1 MEKLSE
7 DKANVLKFNKDT
19 IVEAN
24 AGTGKTKLIVEKF
37 ISYLEKGISVD
48 EIVLITF
55 TEAAAKELK
64 DRVKSRIYEEI
75 NRGRKEFE
83 KALLYL
89 PSAQISTIH
98 SFCYELLKRFGIK
111 TGYLDIDCE
120 QITDIEIE
128 ELLEEAVYSTI
139 AETDLKFLKNLI
151 NKVSSD
157 YVDGL
162 RTVVNFIKT
171 SIKHRTRYAIFR
183 ESFSVEKMFK
193 SVEESYKRIV
203 KEFFLSEKAI
213 KNIEKEKK
221 IAENLVYLLKKS
233 FEKYES
239 LKKERKKI
247 GYNDLLELTYKMVK
261 NEDNIREEI
270 AENFRVIIVDE
281 FQDTDPL
288 QWKIIETLREK
299 TSSPPEIFV
308 VGDPKQSI
316 YRFRSADISIWKEA
330 VRKIKNRFYLTTNY
344 RSGKNLLKVFN
355 KTFDLLY
362 NRVEK
367 PLGVEL
373 FFEPFEGV
381 IEGGKVE
388 TIIYETYKE
397 REFAEKAL
405 KLTYEDSLK
414 EQVAVIGRKRRDLEK
429 FEEVL
434 REYGV
439 TYSTVGTNPF
449 NTYGIREFLH
459 LLRWLKDRED
469 RKSLFLLLSSRFCGL
484 DHYQT
489 LSFIKEGTTGNQ
501 SLDNQVKKFIDTL
514 ESIRK
519 RKDKELHSILLS
531 ELLELTGYMDILS
544 IIDNESYFSIL
555 ELIKEVSRFEKE
567 NYLSFDRMVEEIEK
581 LMNSREKTVQKSPE
595 KENGYFLM
603 TIHGAKG
610 LQFDTV
616 ILLPWGK
623 NPPTGKFLYTSVGF
637 GVKLF
642 HIPSQEKETEE
653 EKFESSPFFYM
664 LKKVDQYLDNIES
677 KNLVYVAM
685 TRAKNRLITALLQT
699 KKELKFP
706 YGSDNSPVE
715 IFKNFVVN
723 DFPEIKKED
732 KKDEMFEVV
741 AEKEIETIPIT
752 YPSKKEKEEKFINKK
767 GTAAPYGISP
777 KEYGTAIHLLCE
789 AFIKGADREK
799 AVSYAT
805 GKFQAVKNVL
815 TPKLNE
821 IFTYLEE
828 ELSFLKNAQTEV
840 DVKHFNGKEFLSGRV
855 DIILRK
861 KEEVEIWDI
870 KTGYINENS
879 VEEYKKQLKFYK
891 SIFEDYG
898 LKVKALKLL
907 FIDERKILEV
917 SDD

>member
-1 MEKLSE
+1 MKKLSE
-7 DKANVLKFNKDT
+7 DKIAVLNFNKDA

-37 ISYLEKGISVD
+37 ITYLEKGISVD

-64 DRVKSRIYEEI
+64 DRVKNRIYEEI
-75 NRGRKEFE
+75 NKGKQNFE

-89 PSAQISTIH
+89 PSAHISTIH
-98 SFCYELLKRFGIK
+98 SFCYDLLKRFGIRN
-111 TGYLDIDCE
+111 GYLDIDCE

-128 ELLEEAVYSTI
+128 ELLDEAVYSI
-139 AETDLKFLKNLI
+139 IGETDLKFLKNLI
-151 NKVSSD
+151 NKISSD

-162 RTVVNFIKT
+162 KTVVNFIKT

-183 ESFSVEKMFK
+183 ESFSVDKMFE
-193 SVEESYKRIV
+193 SVIESYRRIV
-203 KEFFLSEKAI
+203 RDFSFSEKAF
-213 KNIEKEKK
+213 KNMKKEKE

-233 FEKYES
+233 FEKYEF
-239 LKKERKKI
+239 LKKENRKI

-261 NEDNIREEI
+261 DEDNIREEI
-270 AENFRVIIVDE
+270 AENFKVIIVDE

-288 QWKIIETLREK
+288 QWKIIETLKEK

-330 VRKIKNRFYLTTNY
+330 TEKIKNKFYLTTNY
-344 RSGKNLLKVFN
+344 RSGKNLLEIFN
-355 KTFDLLY
+355 KTFDILY
-362 NRVEK
+362 NKSDK

-373 FFEPFEGV
+373 SFEPFEGV

-388 TIIYETYKE
+388 TIIYETYNE

-414 EQVAVIGRKRRDLEK
+414 GQVAVIGRKRRDIEK

-434 REYGV
+434 REHGI

-449 NTYGIREFLH
+449 NTYGMKEFLN
-459 LLRWLKDRED
+459 LLKWLKDKED
-469 RKSLFLLLSSRFCGL
+469 KKSLFLLLSSRFCGL

-489 LSFIKEGTTGNQ
+489 LSFIKEGTTGNL
-501 SLDNQVKKFIDTL
+501 SLDEKVKKFLDTV
-514 ESIRK
+514 EVIRNK
-519 RKDKELHSILLS
+519 KDRELHSVLLT
-531 ELLELTGYMDILS
+531 ELLEITGYMDILS
-544 IIDNESYFSIL
+544 VIDSESYFSIL

-567 NYLSFDRMVEEIEK
+567 NYLSFDKMVEEIEK
-581 LMNSREKTVQKSPE
+581 LMNSREKAVQKSPE
-595 KENGYFLM
+595 KRNGYFLM
-603 TIHGAKG
+603 TIHAAKG

-616 ILLPWGK
+616 ILLPWGR

-642 HIPSQEKETEE
+642 HIPSQDRETEE

-664 LKKVDQYLDNIES
+664 LKKVDQYLDEIES

-715 IFKNFVVN
+715 IFKNFVV
-723 DFPEIKKED
+723 DKFPEIEEKKRED
-732 KKDEMFEVV
+732 ETFEVV
-741 AEKEIETIPIT
+741 AEKEIKTIPVT
-752 YPSKKEKEEKFINKK
+752 YPTRKENKEKFTNER
-767 GTAAPYGISP
+767 GTPAPYGISP
-777 KEYGTAIHLLCE
+777 KDYGTAVHLLCE
-789 AFIKGADREK
+789 AFIKGADRKK
-799 AVSYAT
+799 AISYAT
-805 GKFQAVKNVL
+805 TKFQAVKNIL
-815 TPKLNE
+815 IPRLNE
-821 IFTYLEE
+821 IFDYLEN

-840 DVKHFNGKEFLSGRV
+840 DVKHFNSKEFLSGRV
-855 DIILRK
+855 DIIL
-861 KEEVEIWDI
+861 KEKDSVEIWDI

-879 VEEYKKQLKFYK
+879 IEEYKKQLNFYK
-891 SIFEDYG
+891 RIFEAYG

-907 FIDERKILEV
+907 FIDEKSILEV
-917 SDD
+917 NND